1 MSNKQLEYTRVP
13 IRIVINPDKW
23 IIGIELSRFGLSI
36 RISQLAILIFWKDYQ
51 LDEMRGGDK
60 IC

>member
-1 MSNKQLEYTRVP
+1 MGYKRVP
-13 IRIVINPDKW
+13 IRILINPDRW

-51 LDEMRGGDK
+51 LDGWQEGK
-60 IC
+60 